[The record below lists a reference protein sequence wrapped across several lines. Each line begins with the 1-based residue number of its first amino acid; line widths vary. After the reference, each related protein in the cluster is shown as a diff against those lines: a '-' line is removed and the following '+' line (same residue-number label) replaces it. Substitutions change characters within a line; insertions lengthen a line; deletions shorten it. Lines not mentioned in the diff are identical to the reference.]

1 MVDLILDE
9 ELARLYAG
17 ALYAITRAD
26 GEVHRDESDHLRDL
40 IARRWQLFIDAES
53 LFFSSVTPESFAAA
67 MHYREP
73 FRGSAS
79 GSPRQVA
86 HALIGDAITLS
97 AMTGG
102 LDEVKVESIL
112 RFARALGYTTD
123 DVRAAT
129 DKLAGWLD
137 HAPA

>member
-1 MVDLILDE
+1 MVDLLLDE
-9 ELARLYAG
+9 DLAWLYAG
-17 ALYAITRAD
+17 ALYAIIRAD
-26 GEVHRDESDHLRDL
+26 GEVHRDENDHLRHL
-40 IARRWQLFIDAES
+40 IARRWQLAIDAET
-53 LFFSSVTPESFAAA
+53 LFFSGVTPESFAAA
-67 MHYREP
+67 MQHRDP

-86 HALIGDAITLS
+86 HALIGDAIKL
-97 AMTGG
+97 AAVTGG

-112 RFARALGYTTD
+112 RFSRALGYTTD